1 MDDYTSYTRYLAGD
15 NSGLGE
21 LVERHN
27 AGLIR
32 FLMTYVHDP
41 WLAEDLAAD
50 SFALLVIRKPSFRG
64 DSSFRTWLYRIGR
77 NQALDELRRQKR
89 RPDTVLDE
97 TAGTHVLDE
106 SFWSGEE
113 RIVEALDRQGELQ
126 ELRRALAALRPDYQ
140 AVLRLIYDGNL
151 SYRETARVMGRTEKQ
166 VRNLAYRARAQLKS
180 AVGAG
185 EGRTK

>member
-1 MDDYTSYTRYLAGD
+1 MDDYTSYKRFLAGD
-15 NSGLGE
+15 NSGLEE

-50 SFALLVIRKPSFRG
+50 SFALLMIRKPRFREE
-64 DSSFRTWLYRIGR
+64 SSFKTWLYRIGR
-77 NQALDELRRQKR
+77 NQALDELRRTKR
-89 RPDTVLDE
+89 RSETPLDE
-97 TAGTHVLDE
+97 TYGAEMLDD
-106 SFWSGEE
+106 SFWCGEE
-113 RIVEALDRQGELQ
+113 RIVEALDRRGEQQ
-126 ELRRALAALRPDYQ
+126 ELWRALAAMRPDYQ
-140 AVLRLIYDGNL
+140 AVLRLIYDGSL

-166 VRNLAYRARAQLKS
+166 IRNLAYRAREQLKS

-185 EGRTK
+185 EEESQ